1 MINDKADEFIEK
13 GFQLLFYRYQI
24 GLETPI
30 KGSEFAFVFI
40 YYIKNAIK

>member
-13 GFQLLFYRYQI
+13 RFQLLFYKYQI

-30 KGSEFAFVFI
+30 KGSEFAFDCVHLLH
-40 YYIKNAIK
+40 